1 MCSYDGGYYC
11 FECHEND
18 EYYIPARIVHNWDF
32 RRHKGNSLSV
42 GRDNVIGSVSDGYRS
57 RPTIGLHTWHISYM
71 KDFTQE
77 NISTTVLPVPL
88 IQEEHFNLSRD
99 ARKPVFG
106 VSEQVRH
113 KPACTS
119 SEKS

>member
-42 GRDNVIGSVSDGYRS
+42 GRDNVIQVAYLMGTEADPQSVFTP
-57 RPTIGLHTWHISYM
+57 PTFLT
-71 KDFTQE
+71 
-77 NISTTVLPVPL
+77 
-88 IQEEHFNLSRD
+88 
-99 ARKPVFG
+99 
-106 VSEQVRH
+106 
-113 KPACTS
+113 
-119 SEKS
+119 